1 MGLGGI
7 SPVAQFLMA
16 QKNEVQTA
24 ADSVKGDNTA
34 KRMVSDFQDKAP
46 SITTAKQLMS
56 NYSANQVVLKAY
68 NLSSLSGQQA
78 VEKALLTQDPTSS
91 SSLAQTS
98 RNASWL
104 AFADAFASMGAGH
117 GTASATPFTSDMM
130 ASTVSAYEQ
139 RQYETS
145 EAQQKNGVGDAL
157 YFTRRMQSGKIKT
170 VDDLMADPTLLR
182 VAEVV
187 SGYDPDQFGA
197 LDFDQQKR
205 IISNKV
211 DMKTFSQPENVQRYA
226 ERYLTQLQI
235 HPSYNSDD
243 KPASMIDLFGGD
255 DGGDGILALFGGSGD
270 GGTSSS
276 GLF

>member
-7 SPVAQFLMA
+7 SPVAQFLIA

-24 ADSVKGDNTA
+24 ADSVKGDSTA
-34 KRMVSDFQDKAP
+34 KRMVADFQQKAP
-46 SITTAKQLMS
+46 SITTADQLM
-56 NYSANQVVLKAY
+56 NDYSANQVVLQAY
-68 NLSSLSGQQA
+68 NLGALASQQA
-78 VEKALLTQDPTSS
+78 VERALLTQDPTSS

-98 RNASWL
+98 QNASWL
-104 AFADAFASMGAGH
+104 AFADAFASMGAGN
-117 GTASATPFTSDMM
+117 GTASSTPFTSDMIT
-130 ASTVSAYEQ
+130 STLGSYEQ
-139 RQYETS
+139 RHYETS
-145 EAQQKNGVGDAL
+145 DAQQKNGVGDAL
-157 YFTRRMQSGKIKT
+157 YFTRKMQSGKVKT

-187 SGYDPDQFGA
+187 SGYDPDQFGV

-205 IISNKV
+205 IISSKV
-211 DMKTFSQPENVQRYA
+211 DLTQLTKPESIQRYA
-226 ERYLTQLQI
+226 EQYLTQIQM

-255 DGGDGILALFGGSGD
+255 DGGDGILSLFGGSDSGS
-270 GGTSSS
+270 SSS

>member
-1 MGLGGI
+1 MGLSGI

-16 QKNEVQTA
+16 QKNEVKAA

-34 KRMVSDFQDKAP
+34 KRMVADFQDKAP
-46 SITTAKQLMS
+46 SITTADQLMR

-68 NLSSLSGQQA
+68 NLSSLGSQQA
-78 VEKALLTQDPTSS
+78 IEKALLTQDPTSS
-91 SSLAQTS
+91 SSLARTS
-98 RNASWL
+98 QNASWL
-104 AFADAFASMGAGH
+104 AFADAFSSMGAGH
-117 GTASATPFTSDMM
+117 GTASATPFTSDMI
-130 ASTVSAYEQ
+130 ATTVSSYEQ

-145 EAQQKNGVGDAL
+145 DAQQKDGVGDAL
-157 YFTRRMQSGKIKT
+157 YFTRKMQSGTVKT
-170 VDDLMADPTLLR
+170 VNDLMADPTLLR

-211 DMKTFSQPENVQRYA
+211 DMNSFSKPDAVQRYA
-226 ERYLTQLQI
+226 ERYLTQIQM

-270 GGTSSS
+270 GTSSS

>member
-16 QKNEVQTA
+16 QKNEVKA
-24 ADSVKGDNTA
+24 ASDSIQGDNTA
-34 KRMVSDFQDKAP
+34 KRMVADFQDKAP
-46 SITTAKQLMS
+46 SITTADQLMR

-68 NLSSLSGQQA
+68 NLSTLGSQQA
-78 VEKALLTQDPTSS
+78 IEKALLTQDPTSS
-91 SSLAQTS
+91 SSLARTS
-98 RNASWL
+98 QNASWL
-104 AFADAFASMGAGH
+104 AFADAFSSMGAGH
-117 GTASATPFTSDMM
+117 GTAAATPFTSDMI
-130 ASTVSAYEQ
+130 ASTISSYEQ

-145 EAQQKNGVGDAL
+145 DAQQKNGVGDAL
-157 YFTRRMQSGKIKT
+157 YFTRKMQSGTVKT
-170 VDDLMADPTLLR
+170 VNDLMADPTLLR

-205 IISNKV
+205 IISSKV
-211 DMKTFSQPENVQRYA
+211 DMNSFSKPDAVQRYA
-226 ERYLTQLQI
+226 ERYLTQIQM

-243 KPASMIDLFGGD
+243 KPASMLDLFGGD
-255 DGGDGILALFGGSGD
+255 DGGDGILALFGGSSD
-270 GGTSSS
+270 GTSSS